1 MFYTKNTSILYFFWQ
16 LSLQN
21 WRNGNYWWFLKVV
34 TSFILFY
41 GFSDNWSKGGGMWVS
56 GRCYESTGVRLSC
69 STHGLDSDEWTFKSL
84 SLSLHS
90 QHRSVSRRIDN
101 LLIEDSKK
109 LIFFGLAL
117 FLFMIQYKSIHFF
130 VIHANICTRQS
141 VLKTDVLRR
150 KYDNFFWVIDIH
162 IGQKW
167 LENDVMAEKRK
178 QSESTESLDEGRE
191 YYCCQHVMS
200 TSLL

>member
-1 MFYTKNTSILYFFWQ
+1 MHLFYFVHEKYSKWLSSDMISELLMNSYACKNSLTWDTKCSIQ
-16 LSLQN
+16 KTLQFYN
-21 WRNGNYWWFLKVV
+21 FLATIFANGRNGNYWWFLKVV

-130 VIHANICTRQS
+130 VIHAIY
-141 VLKTDVLRR
+141 L
-150 KYDNFFWVIDIH
+150 
-162 IGQKW
+162 
-167 LENDVMAEKRK
+167 
-178 QSESTESLDEGRE
+178 LD
-191 YYCCQHVMS
+191 
-200 TSLL
+200 